1 MRYFFLLL
9 FVYGIFFFTSCMKKE
24 TYPDIPQIEF
34 AGWTSIF
41 DTGQFAKKG
50 ILAITFKD
58 GNGDIGLN
66 PGDTFPPYNKQ
77 GDYYYNYLI
86 GYFEKQAGEYVKI
99 DLDPP
104 FSARIPVLTP
114 DNPNKAIKGLI
125 VDTLSMNP
133 HPLFDT
139 IRFELYIY
147 DRALHQSNIIY
158 TPDII
163 LRRK

>member
-1 MRYFFLLL
+1 MRYVFLFL
-9 FVYGIFFFTSCMKKE
+9 FASGLYFLPSCMKKE
-24 TYPDIPQIEF
+24 TFPDVPEIEF
-34 AGWTSIF
+34 AGWTSVF
-41 DTGQFAKKG
+41 DTGQFAIRG

-66 PGDTFPPYNKQ
+66 PADTFPPFNKQ
-77 GDYYYNYLI
+77 GDYYYNYVI
-86 GYFEKQAGEYVKI
+86 TYYEKQLGAYVKI

-114 DNPNKAIKGLI
+114 DDPNRAIKGFI
-125 VDTLSMNP
+125 ADTLAMNP

-147 DRALHQSNIIY
+147 DRALHQSNVVT

-163 LRRK
+163 LRRH

>member
-1 MRYFFLLL
+1 MRYFFLLVSAIGLLL
-9 FVYGIFFFTSCMKKE
+9 FSSCMKKE
-24 TYPDIPQIEF
+24 SFSDIPQIEF
-34 AGWTSIF
+34 AGWTSVY
-41 DTGQFAKKG
+41 DTGLFAKRG

-66 PGDTFPPYNKQ
+66 PGDTLPPFNKE

-86 GYFEKQAGEYVKI
+86 SYFEKQSGTYVKI

-114 DNPNKAIKGLI
+114 DDLKKAIKGFI
-125 VDTLSMNP
+125 VDTLQMNP

-139 IRFELYIY
+139 IRFELCIY
-147 DRALHQSNIIY
+147 DRALHQSNVVT

-163 LRRK
+163 LRRR

>member
-1 MRYFFLLL
+1 MRYLFLVL
-9 FVYGIFFFTSCMKKE
+9 FVSGLLFFTSCMKKE

-34 AGWTSIF
+34 AGWQSVF
-41 DTGQFAKKG
+41 DTGQFPKRG

-66 PGDTFPPYNKQ
+66 PADTFPPFNKQ
-77 GDYYYNYLI
+77 GDYYYNYVFI
-86 GYFEKQAGEYVKI
+86 YYEKQMGTYVKI

-104 FSARIPVLTP
+104 FSARIPILTP
-114 DNPNKAIKGLI
+114 DNPNKAIKGII
-125 VDTLSMNP
+125 VDTLALNP

-139 IRFELYIY
+139 IRFDLFIY
-147 DRALHQSNIIY
+147 DRALHKSNVVT

-163 LRRK
+163 LRRP